1 MMPLCAGARRP
12 ASLPI
17 AARAALGP
25 TDVGSVLPSVQDGED
40 NRRHLLRIWNLPE
53 GGRPDSAINP
63 GFPTRQGIIRAGA
76 KPSAPLEAE
85 E

>member
-1 MMPLCAGARRP
+1 MPGACPPSKIAAHAGARPTAVDP
-12 ASLPI
+12 ASF
-17 AARAALGP
+17 
-25 TDVGSVLPSVQDGED
+25 SVQNGED

-63 GFPTRQGIIRAGA
+63 GFPTRRGIIRAGA
-76 KPSAPLEAE
+76 KPYAPLEAE